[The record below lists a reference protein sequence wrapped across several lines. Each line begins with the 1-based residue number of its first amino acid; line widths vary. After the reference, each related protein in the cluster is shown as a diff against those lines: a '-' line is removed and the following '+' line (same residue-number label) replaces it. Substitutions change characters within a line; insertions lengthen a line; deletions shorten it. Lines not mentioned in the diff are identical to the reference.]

1 MLIRTQKDNT
11 EILRTDGDEFMIYLV
26 GYDEKKVGS
35 YIHKLN
41 REIQSSLSN
50 RDYGVSIGYSMIN
63 SEQTTIDDAIND
75 SLMMIKKS
83 KGSQK

>member
-1 MLIRTQKDNT
+1 MT
-11 EILRTDGDEFMIYLV
+11 EIYCMTQIHKYWN
-26 GYDEKKVGS
+26 EKKVGS

-63 SEQTTIDDAIND
+63 NEQTTIDDAIND
-75 SLMMIKKS
+75 SLMMIRKS
-83 KGSQK
+83 KGVKNEK